1 MFCSVLD
8 NSVCEDKKEEIGETV
23 DQEIDEE
30 PVQEEEVYQFEKIK
44 TGIDVAHETL
54 CNQYPHEDFSE
65 LHYANLTLHRWLT
78 SEVYKME
85 FYLMENQWGK
95 RICRISDHQKIRM
108 RRGVHVRNSVKHAVY
123 HLNCVDSDNP
133 VYKSCGFAKGLLTV
147 EAKDRGE
154 FVRMITEAPQL
165 FFCFLPRS

>member
-1 MFCSVLD
+1 
-8 NSVCEDKKEEIGETV
+8 
-23 DQEIDEE
+23 
-30 PVQEEEVYQFEKIK
+30 
-44 TGIDVAHETL
+44 
-54 CNQYPHEDFSE
+54 
-65 LHYANLTLHRWLT
+65 
-78 SEVYKME
+78 
-85 FYLMENQWGK
+85 
-95 RICRISDHQKIRM
+95 M

-165 FFCFLPRS
+165 FFCAGCDHFMFDSVEYYNDAQFAIPSTEVWPACNVMHSYAELGNHSYAILHVQKLIALVYANRRKKRKSHNKENEVPTA